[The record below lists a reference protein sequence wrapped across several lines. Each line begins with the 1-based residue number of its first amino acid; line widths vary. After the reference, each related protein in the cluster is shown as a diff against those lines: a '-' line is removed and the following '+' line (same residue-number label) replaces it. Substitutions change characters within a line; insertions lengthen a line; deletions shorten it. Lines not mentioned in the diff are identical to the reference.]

1 MENLEK
7 RILKELKYGSK
18 KAFEYVFKTYYDPL
32 CRYAEE
38 ILKDRDQSED
48 VVETLFIII
57 WEDRKKIDIH
67 TSFRSYLYRSTY
79 NACLNV
85 IRKRK
90 SESKYRDFFLNHA
103 DFSKSHDYGSSSYPL
118 SGIIEKE
125 MEGGIAKVIDALP
138 PQCKKIFIMSRVDD
152 LSHQEIADRLDL
164 SVNTVKS
171 QIMNALK
178 KIQIALKNMMIIF
191 AVLINLQIFYF
202 TYHLLSK

>member
-18 KAFEYVFKTYYDPL
+18 KAFEYVFKAYYASL

-38 ILKDRDQSED
+38 ILRDSDQAED
-48 VVETLFIII
+48 VVEIIFIRI
-57 WEDRKKIDIH
+57 WEERKKLDYH

-103 DFSKSHDYGSSSYPL
+103 DFSKTHDYGSSSYPL

-138 PQCKKIFIMSRVDD
+138 PQCKKIFLMSRVDN
-152 LSHQEIADRLDL
+152 LSHQEIADKLDL
-164 SVNTVKS
+164 SLNTVKS

-178 KIQIALKNMMIIF
+178 KIQVALKNVMV
-191 AVLINLQIFYF
+191 VLAMLLNLQVFYF
-202 TYHLLSK
+202 TYHLLFK

>member
-38 ILKDRDQSED
+38 ILKDRNQSED

-57 WEDRKKIDIH
+57 WEERKKLDIH

-79 NACLNV
+79 NACLNI

-90 SESKYRDFFLNHA
+90 SESKYRDFFRNHS

-118 SGIIEKE
+118 SEIIEKE

-138 PQCKKIFIMSRVDD
+138 PQCKKIFLMSRVDD
-152 LSHQEIADRLDL
+152 LSHQEIADKLDI

-171 QIMNALK
+171 QIMSALK
-178 KIQIALKNMMIIF
+178 KIQVAMKDLMFVF
-191 AVLINLQIFYF
+191 AVLINLQII
-202 TYHLLSK
+202 